1 MQNQTISEWINPTKS
16 LRISNHTISFNNYNE
31 FESISS
37 AIDNDLSRILKTH
50 KPKDIKL
57 GIPTITIGK
66 ESYNYNTFTSK
77 WSCSQSPSWFRRN
90 IECYVAMNSQL
101 SNIASAGGFTH
112 KK

>member
-1 MQNQTISEWINPTKS
+1 MQNQNISEWIHPTKS

-37 AIDNDLSRILKTH
+37 AIDNDLSRILKSH

-66 ESYNYNTFTSK
+66 DSYNFNSFTSK
-77 WSCSQSPSWFRRN
+77 WFCSHSHTWLNRN

-101 SNIASAGGFTH
+101 SNISSAAGFTR
-112 KK
+112 KY

>member
-1 MQNQTISEWINPTKS
+1 MQNQNISEWINPANS

-37 AIDNDLSRILKTH
+37 AIDNDLSRILKAH
-50 KPKDIKL
+50 KPQDIKI
-57 GIPTITIGK
+57 GIPTIKIGRD
-66 ESYNYNTFTSK
+66 SYNFNAYTSK
-77 WSCSQSPSWFRRN
+77 WFCSHSPSWYRRN

-112 KK
+112 KN

>member
-1 MQNQTISEWINPTKS
+1 MQNQNISEWINPANS

-31 FESISS
+31 FESLSS

-50 KPKDIKL
+50 KPQDIKI

-66 ESYNYNTFTSK
+66 DSYNFNAYTSK
-77 WSCSQSPSWFRRN
+77 WSCSHSSSWYRRN

-101 SNIASAGGFTH
+101 SNIASAAGFTH
-112 KK
+112 KN